1 MAAPIV
7 TITSISRTK
16 ISDEPG
22 ATQSIV
28 KFKVNQAIIAWEAR
42 AGGMFPGSGLLVGNG
57 GGPFPSSSLYPS
69 TSFYPDN
76 YSVAANTEIQF
87 EVDYT
92 ELQQDGDYQINVYA
106 ANALG
111 EWSAYGS

>member
-7 TITSISRTK
+7 TITSISRNK

-22 ATQSIV
+22 INQCIV
-28 KFKVNQAIIAWEAR
+28 KFKVNQTITAWEAR
-42 AGGMFPGSGLLVGNG
+42 AGGIFQGSGLLVGNG
-57 GGPFPSSSLYPS
+57 GGPFPSSALYPSGSLYPNNLS
-69 TSFYPDN
+69 IP
-76 YSVAANTEIQF
+76 ANTEIQF
-87 EVDYT
+87 EVDYD

-106 ANALG
+106 CNTSG